1 MRFFAP
7 LRMTLARLVI
17 LNEVKDLWQNDPL
30 PTGGA
35 VGYLAKGLQLFGMA
49 NLMVGLYIGLT
60 DERGMW
66 TELYLLGIGSV
77 LFLLGK
83 LLEGRGRG

>member
-1 MRFFAP
+1 LQAFYQE
-7 LRMTLARLVI
+7 L
-17 LNEVKDLWQNDPL
+17 
-30 PTGGA
+30 G
-35 VGYLAKGLQLFGMA
+35 VGYLARGLQLLGMA

-77 LFLLGK
+77 VFFLGWLIGTFGK
-83 LLEGRGRG
+83 RRG

>member
-1 MRFFAP
+1 
-7 LRMTLARLVI
+7 
-17 LNEVKDLWQNDPL
+17 
-30 PTGGA
+30 

-66 TELYLLGIGSV
+66 TELYLLGIGTA
-77 LFLLGK
+77 LFLFGR
-83 LLEGRGRG
+83 LLDGRGRE

>member
-1 MRFFAP
+1 LQAFC
-7 LRMTLARLVI
+7 L
-17 LNEVKDLWQNDPL
+17 E
-30 PTGGA
+30 GA

-83 LLEGRGRG
+83 LLEGRGRQ

>member
-1 MRFFAP
+1 M
-7 LRMTLARLVI
+7 
-17 LNEVKDLWQNDPL
+17 
-30 PTGGA
+30 
-35 VGYLAKGLQLFGMA
+35 GYLGKGLQLFGML

-77 LFLLGK
+77 LFFLGQLLG
-83 LLEGRGRG
+83 GRGKEG

>member
-1 MRFFAP
+1 
-7 LRMTLARLVI
+7 
-17 LNEVKDLWQNDPL
+17 
-30 PTGGA
+30 
-35 VGYLAKGLQLFGMA
+35 VGYLPKGLQLFGMA

-83 LLEGRGRG
+83 LLEGRGKP

>member
-1 MRFFAP
+1 LQAFCLEAH
-7 LRMTLARLVI
+7 
-17 LNEVKDLWQNDPL
+17 
-30 PTGGA
+30 
-35 VGYLAKGLQLFGMA
+35 VGYLGKGLQLFGML

-77 LFLLGK
+77 LFFLGQLLG
-83 LLEGRGRG
+83 GRGKEG